1 MTKAQ
6 LIVMSGL
13 PGSGK
18 SAVAE
23 ELSKKLHA
31 AILSVDPIEA
41 AMWTSG
47 LAKSQTGIA
56 AYAVAEALAAE
67 NLKQGLPVIIDAVN
81 PVEAARAMWRDTAR
95 VQGVPLTF
103 IQVQCSDRKIH
114 QARIEQRVRGLP
126 NMPEVTWADVET
138 RRAEYEDWNTP
149 HIALDTAFSDPPALV
164 TEVMTQLDEC

>member
-1 MTKAQ
+1 MSKAQ

-56 AYAVAEALAAE
+56 AYVVAEALAAE

-81 PVEAARAMWRDTAR
+81 PVEAARAMWRDTAHAQDVR
-95 VQGVPLTF
+95 LTF
-103 IQVQCSDRKIH
+103 IHVQCSDQNIH
-114 QARIEQRVRGLP
+114 RARIERRVRDIP
-126 NMPEVTWADVET
+126 NMPEMIWADVET
-138 RRAEYEDWNTP
+138 RRAEFEAWRTP
-149 HIALDTAFSDPPALV
+149 HIALDTAFTDPAALAA
-164 TEVMTQLDEC
+164 EVMKQLD

>member
-18 SAVAE
+18 SAIAE
-23 ELSKKLHA
+23 ELSRKLHA

-95 VQGVPLTF
+95 AHDMPLTF
-103 IQVQCSDRKIH
+103 VYVVCSDLKVH
-114 QARIEQRVRGLP
+114 QARIEQRLRDIP
-126 NMPEVTWADVET
+126 NTPEVTWADVET
-138 RRAEYEDWNTP
+138 RRAEFEPWHTQ
-149 HIALDTAFSDPPALV
+149 HIALDTAFTDPAALAAD
-164 TEVMTQLDEC
+164 VMKQLD

>member
-1 MTKAQ
+1 MTKVQ

-18 SAVAE
+18 SAIAE
-23 ELSKKLHA
+23 ELSKKLPA

-41 AMWTSG
+41 AMWASG
-47 LAKSQTGIA
+47 LRKDQTGLA
-56 AYAVAEALAAE
+56 AYAVAEALASE
-67 NLKQGLPVIIDAVN
+67 NLKHGLPVIIDAVN
-81 PVEAARAMWRDTAR
+81 PVEAARAMWRGTAR
-95 VQGVPLTF
+95 AQDVPLTF

-126 NMPEVTWADVET
+126 NMPEVTWTDVEI

-149 HIALDTAFSDPPALV
+149 HIALDTAFSDPSALV
-164 TEVMTQLDEC
+164 AEVMMQLDKC

>member
-18 SAVAE
+18 SAIAE
-23 ELSKKLHA
+23 ELSKQLHA

-47 LAKSQTGIA
+47 LAKSQTGIT

-81 PVEAARAMWRDTAR
+81 PVEAARAMWRETAR
-95 VQGVPLTF
+95 TQDVRLTF
-103 IQVQCSDRKIH
+103 IHVQCSDESLHR
-114 QARIEQRVRGLP
+114 ARIEQRVRNIP
-126 NMPEVTWADVET
+126 NMPEVTWADVEA
-138 RRAEYEDWNTP
+138 RRAEFESWRAP
-149 HIALDTAFSDPPALV
+149 HITLDTALTDPAALV
-164 TEVMTQLDEC
+164 AEMMKQLD